1 MNNNILHDLQERIKE
16 LTALHKSATILQDD
30 SKNTEEIMEEIIKI
44 LPASW
49 QYPDIAAASITFEG
63 REAKTDNFIR
73 TAWRQSAFINTGN
86 KRTGIIEIC
95 YLQEKPPAFEGPF
108 LKEERDLIDSLANML
123 SSYSERKKVKEA
135 LKIAWNEMEEKVI
148 KRTEELSRLNKALE
162 EEIIERKKVEE
173 KIKKYQEELREMT
186 LELSLAEERERR
198 TIASNLH
205 DHIGQA
211 LAIIKLKLS
220 ALQGNAIFCGFEQNI
235 IDIKRLLDQTIQ
247 YTRNVTCEL
256 SPPVLYELGLIAA
269 IEWLSEQSPEK
280 YGLKVNLTTEGN
292 HINLPDEIEIILF
305 KAIRE
310 LLTNSAKHGH
320 ASLVNIH
327 FKWYEHK
334 IEVNIDDN
342 GTGFDSKKSL
352 SIKNTGFGLFSIR
365 ERIRYLGG
373 YFNIS
378 SEEGEG
384 TEVKIIIPEKTLY
397 KGENYEDQDSSVR

>member
-1 MNNNILHDLQERIKE
+1 MNNKILHDLQERIKE

-44 LPASW
+44 LPDSW

-63 REAKTDNFIR
+63 RESKTDNFIR

-86 KRTGIIEIC
+86 ERTGIIEIC

-123 SSYSERKKVKEA
+123 SSYSERKKSKEA
-135 LKIAWNEMEEKVI
+135 LKIAWNEMEEKVL

-173 KIKKYQEELREMT
+173 KIKKYQKELREMT

-235 IDIKRLLDQTIQ
+235 IDIRRLLDQTIQ
-247 YTRNVTCEL
+247 YTRNVTFEL

-327 FKWYEHK
+327 FKWHEHK
-334 IEVNIDDN
+334 IEVDIDDN
-342 GTGFDSKKSL
+342 GTGFDSKKSV

-373 YFNIS
+373 YFDIR
-378 SEEGEG
+378 SEKGEG
-384 TEVKIIIPEKTLY
+384 TEVKIIIPKKTLY
-397 KGENYEDQDSSVR
+397 KGENYED

>member
-1 MNNNILHDLQERIKE
+1 MNNKILHDLQERIKE

-44 LPASW
+44 LPDSW

-63 REAKTDNFIR
+63 RESKTDNFIR

-86 KRTGIIEIC
+86 ERTGIIEIC

-123 SSYSERKKVKEA
+123 SSYSERKKSKEA
-135 LKIAWNEMEEKVI
+135 LKIAWNEMEEKVL

-173 KIKKYQEELREMT
+173 KIKKYQKELREMT

-235 IDIKRLLDQTIQ
+235 IDIRRLLDQTIQ
-247 YTRNVTCEL
+247 YTRNVTFEL
-256 SPPVLYELGLIAA
+256 SPPVLY
-269 IEWLSEQSPEK
+269 
-280 YGLKVNLTTEGN
+280 
-292 HINLPDEIEIILF
+292 
-305 KAIRE
+305 
-310 LLTNSAKHGH
+310 
-320 ASLVNIH
+320 
-327 FKWYEHK
+327 
-334 IEVNIDDN
+334 
-342 GTGFDSKKSL
+342 
-352 SIKNTGFGLFSIR
+352 
-365 ERIRYLGG
+365 
-373 YFNIS
+373 
-378 SEEGEG
+378 
-384 TEVKIIIPEKTLY
+384 
-397 KGENYEDQDSSVR
+397 